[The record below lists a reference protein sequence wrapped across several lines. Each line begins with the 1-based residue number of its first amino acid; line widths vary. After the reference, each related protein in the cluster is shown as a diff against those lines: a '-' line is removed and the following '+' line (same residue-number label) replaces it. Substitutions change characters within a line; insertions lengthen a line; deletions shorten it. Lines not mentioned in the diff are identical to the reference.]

1 MCHSIGNGRGVEA
14 SDGETYHCMGN
25 GREQTCWLKR
35 EWVCVG
41 QGWALGQ
48 GGQRW
53 ARVGNDY
60 KMRIKKKLPPGKRA
74 EKGQIWPLMGERC
87 KSGRRTVSKKGLRS
101 KRRL

>member
-1 MCHSIGNGRGVEA
+1 MCHCIGNGRGVE
-14 SDGETYHCMGN
+14 SYDGETCHCMGN
-25 GREQTCWLKR
+25 GRGQTCWLKR

-60 KMRIKKKLPPGKRA
+60 KMRIKKNYRLERGQ
-74 EKGQIWPLMGERC
+74 EKG
-87 KSGRRTVSKKGLRS
+87 KSGH
-101 KRRL
+101 